1 MQKSYL
7 FDLISLVDNVLDES
21 ELPIIVGSQALFAQT
36 DHPPLIVRESREC
49 DFLLFGGRAAE
60 RDKIN
65 REYGVFSPFAD
76 EKGYYADALG
86 LASVVL
92 PDGWQDRLQPFLDPS
107 GRAVARCLEIYDLAA
122 SKIAAGRPKDL
133 EFLAYCFSS
142 DLILVDPFLERSLLL
157 RSKLE
162 NDALGDR
169 FHRLIK
175 HLYGDDRGSGTAEKI
190 KAFISENI

>member
-7 FDLISLVDNVLDES
+7 FDLISLVDAVLDDN
-21 ELPIIVGSQALFAQT
+21 ELPVIVGSQALFAQT

-49 DFLLFGGRAAE
+49 DFLLFGGKGTE

-65 REYGVFSPFAD
+65 RDYGVFSPFAD

-92 PDGWQDRLQPFLDPS
+92 PDGWQDRLQPLSNTD
-107 GRAVARCLEIYDLAA
+107 GRIVARCLEIYDLAA

-133 EFLAYCFSS
+133 EFLAFGFSS
-142 DLILVDPFLERSLLL
+142 DLILVEPFLKRSLLL
-157 RSKLE
+157 KSKLE
-162 NDALGDR
+162 NDALKDR
-169 FHRLIK
+169 FDRLVK
-175 HLYGDDRGSGTAEKI
+175 HLYGIDRRSDAAEKI

>member
-7 FDLISLVDNVLDES
+7 FDLISLVDGVLDEN

-49 DFLLFGGRAAE
+49 DFLLFGGKTAE

-65 REYGVFSPFAD
+65 REYGVFSTYAD

-92 PDGWQDRLQPFLDPS
+92 PDGWQERLQPLFDPS
-107 GRAVARCLEIYDLAA
+107 EKLVARCLEVYDLAA

-133 EFLAYCFSS
+133 EFLAFGFSS
-142 DLILVDPFLERSLLL
+142 GLIFVDQFLERSFLLK
-157 RSKLE
+157 SKLE
-162 NDALGDR
+162 NDALKEVDQT
-169 FHRLIK
+169 
-175 HLYGDDRGSGTAEKI
+175 SV
-190 KAFISENI
+190 